1 MSLYRAARGA
11 LRNPLD
17 KHEEAQWPKEARAGR
32 ARGKRRSA
40 KARRPKAR
48 STKTSRWPSRNDTWT
63 RAVRAGKMQ
72 LAVVR
77 VIPRGLH
84 TRKGKGSS
92 RLFPAAGCRRLEGE
106 RTIAGAERTRQLRSM
121 MLFLGFWN
129 SLSHPSPFHPPLPHS
144 TYHFVA
150 SVPHLSLVSR
160 DSLGAD

>member
-77 VIPRGLH
+77 VIDPSWA
-84 TRKGKGSS
+84 TYTERKGVVSSLSRGRLSSTGRRADNSRCGANATAAIDDALLRFLELALSPLPFPPSPPSFHLSFRCLGSS
-92 RLFPAAGCRRLEGE
+92 
-106 RTIAGAERTRQLRSM
+106 
-121 MLFLGFWN
+121 
-129 SLSHPSPFHPPLPHS
+129 PLPS
-144 TYHFVA
+144 FA
-150 SVPHLSLVSR
+150 
-160 DSLGAD
+160 